1 MSNQDDIAAARPGHG
16 LLGAWLD
23 ASAHLADGVL
33 RANRSLLSTFGAA
46 DADERD
52 VDPEAPGV
60 AYTERGWSIETEFA
74 DPEAVSV
81 GDVMEF
87 SKTLDEED
95 VRAFA
100 AASGDTNR
108 LHLDEGYAEDSR
120 FGGAIVHGTL
130 VSGIVSA
137 ALARLPGLVVY
148 LSQETS
154 FLGPVD
160 PGQETTAVCE
170 VVEDLGG
177 GRFRLT
183 TDVLADGETVVEGEA
198 VVLIEDAPE

>member
-1 MSNQDDIAAARPGHG
+1 MSNQEDIAAARPGHG

-33 RANRSLLSTFGAA
+33 RANRSLVSPFDAA
-46 DADERD
+46 DGDER
-52 VDPEAPGV
+52 EIEEGAPGV
-60 AYTERGWSIETEFA
+60 THTERGWTVETEFA

-81 GDVMEF
+81 GDVVEF
-87 SKTLDEED
+87 SKTLVEDE

-108 LHLDEGYAEDSR
+108 LHLDEEYAEESR
-120 FGGAIVHGTL
+120 FGGTIVHGTL
-130 VSGIVSA
+130 VSGIISA
-137 ALARLPGLVVY
+137 ALARLPGVVVY
-148 LSQETS
+148 LSQESS
-154 FLGPVD
+154 FLGPVE
-160 PGQETTAVCE
+160 PGQATTAVCE